1 MIMVIA
7 YLRVSTEKQVLENQ
21 RDEIIRFADKRGL
34 TIDRWCM
41 EKVSGTKSKDERK
54 IKQVL
59 SRLKKEDVLIISE
72 ISRLSRTMLDIMGIL
87 NTCIKKEIILY
98 SVKEGYSFEN
108 NMNSKIMGFAFGMAA
123 EIERNLIAARTR
135 EALAYRKS
143 QGVIL
148 GRPKGSCS
156 QKKKLEESFPDL
168 LAMLAA
174 GHSKTRIASHFN
186 VSRSTLYDF
195 LKDKDRPEN

>member
-21 RDEIIRFADKRGL
+21 RDEIVRFAEKKGL
-34 TIDRWCM
+34 EINRWCM
-41 EKVSGTKSKDERK
+41 EKVSGTKSQNERK
-54 IKQVL
+54 IKQIL
-59 SRLKKEDVLIISE
+59 SKLKKEDVLIVTE

-143 QGVIL
+143 QGIIL

-156 QKKKLEESFPDL
+156 KMKILEQNRADL
-168 LAMLAA
+168 QNMIAS
-174 GHSKTRIASHFN
+174 GCSKTYVAGYYN
-186 VSRSTLYDF
+186 VSRSTLYGF
-195 LKDKDRPEN
+195 LRSTE